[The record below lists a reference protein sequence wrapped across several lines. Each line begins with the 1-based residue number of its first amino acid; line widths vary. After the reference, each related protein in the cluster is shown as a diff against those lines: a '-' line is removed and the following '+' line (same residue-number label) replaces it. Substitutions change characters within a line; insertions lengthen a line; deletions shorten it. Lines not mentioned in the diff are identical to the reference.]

1 MKYCHIWK
9 NGDSGMA
16 QKSEHRREPTVKGAH
31 TARTKSVNRPSVEE
45 PQSNYATFPQ
55 EHLDPSPQKAGMTRA
70 SKTVRRNRGK
80 AGTGL
85 KRHQTGISPLHDLV
99 RELVTIDRSG
109 RMVLPKK
116 IRDRFDANRFEV
128 RATEDR
134 IELIPIE
141 PLSSLLGALP
151 DIDLEKIYR
160 EHDQEVDEEDEE

>member
-1 MKYCHIWK
+1 MKYSHIWK
-9 NGDSGMA
+9 NGDAGIA
-16 QKSEHRREPTVKGAH
+16 QKSEHRRDPTVKEARA
-31 TARTKSVNRPSVEE
+31 TRTKTVNKTTVEE
-45 PQSNYATFPQ
+45 PQSVYTTFPQ
-55 EHLDPSPQKAGMTRA
+55 ECLDPSPQKARSTRA
-70 SKTVRRNRGK
+70 GKTVRSNCGK
-80 AGTGL
+80 AVAGL
-85 KRHQTGISPLHDLV
+85 KRLKTGISSLRDPA

-160 EHDQEVDEEDEE
+160 EHDQEVDEEDAE

>member
-1 MKYCHIWK
+1 M
-9 NGDSGMA
+9 D
-16 QKSEHRREPTVKGAH
+16 QKSKQRRDRAVKVVH
-31 TARTKSVNRPSVEE
+31 TARTRTVNKTSVEE
-45 PQSNYATFPQ
+45 PQSTYAMFP
-55 EHLDPSPQKAGMTRA
+55 EGSLDPSPQKAGTAR
-70 SKTVRRNRGK
+70 SGKNVRRNRGK
-80 AGTGL
+80 AIAGSKHL
-85 KRHQTGISPLHDLV
+85 QTGISPLRDLA

-109 RMVLPKK
+109 RMVVPKK

-160 EHDQEVDEEDEE
+160 EHDQEVDDEDAE

>member
-1 MKYCHIWK
+1 MV
-9 NGDSGMA
+9 
-16 QKSEHRREPTVKGAH
+16 QKSKQRRDRAVKVVH
-31 TARTKSVNRPSVEE
+31 TARTRTVNKTSVEE
-45 PQSNYATFPQ
+45 PQSTYATFPQ
-55 EHLDPSPQKAGMTRA
+55 GSLDPSPQKAGTAR
-70 SKTVRRNRGK
+70 SGKKVRRNRGK
-80 AGTGL
+80 AIAGSKHL
-85 KRHQTGISPLHDLV
+85 QTGISPLHDLA

-109 RMVLPKK
+109 RMVVPKK

-160 EHDQEVDEEDEE
+160 EHDQEVDDEDAE

>member
-1 MKYCHIWK
+1 
-9 NGDSGMA
+9 MA
-16 QKSEHRREPTVKGAH
+16 QRSKQRRDPAVKGAH
-31 TARTKSVNRPSVEE
+31 TARTSTANKTPVEE
-45 PQSNYATFPQ
+45 PQTIYTTFPQ
-55 EHLDPSPQKAGMTRA
+55 ERLDPSPQKTGMIRAG
-70 SKTVRRNRGK
+70 KNVRRNRGK

-85 KRHQTGISPLHDLV
+85 KRLQTGISPLRDPA

-141 PLSSLLGALP
+141 PLRSLLGALP

-160 EHDQEVDEEDEE
+160 DHDQEVDEEDEE